1 MISLKSL
8 YGATGSAGWTMFY
21 QPEIS
26 SNLPLQR
33 TTVGEACSVW
43 NRLYYPTDNAS
54 TDTDLIDS
62 TNRTPYKPY
71 LGELTTGYIYPQ
83 VSRWYIPSMDELGF
97 IAHACVHKQLQF
109 KISNAGGL
117 PIGDTRMNNTVA
129 FSSGTLTGI
138 NGQEDNTS
146 YVWSSTGAWK
156 DGATAQYLQNDT
168 FSAINPTVG
177 SVKQFTNAW
186 AMKFDPSTSTQTVSN
201 YPNYKVSKFDDF
213 RDRLE
218 LRLVRMIRCDQRY
231 YDNASTNHLAK
242 TSFWMVPRM
251 TISSIALGGIPTSNA
266 TAPTKYTADN
276 WSSFPETSTI
286 FRNSP

>member
-1 MISLKSL
+1 
-8 YGATGSAGWTMFY
+8 
-21 QPEIS
+21 
-26 SNLPLQR
+26 
-33 TTVGEACSVW
+33 
-43 NRLYYPTDNAS
+43 
-54 TDTDLIDS
+54 
-62 TNRTPYKPY
+62 
-71 LGELTTGYIYPQ
+71 
-83 VSRWYIPSMDELGF
+83 
-97 IAHACVHKQLQF
+97 
-109 KISNAGGL
+109 
-117 PIGDTRMNNTVA
+117 MNNTVA
-129 FSSGTLTGI
+129 FSPGTLTGI

-177 SVKQFTNAW
+177 SAKQFTNAW
-186 AMKFDPSTSTQTVSN
+186 AMKFDPSTSSQTVS
-201 YPNYKVSKFDDF
+201 NYKVSKFDDF

-231 YDNASTNHLAK
+231 YDNANINHLAK

-266 TAPTKYTADN
+266 TTPTKYSLSPIDKWN
-276 WSSFPETSTI
+276 IFNETSTI